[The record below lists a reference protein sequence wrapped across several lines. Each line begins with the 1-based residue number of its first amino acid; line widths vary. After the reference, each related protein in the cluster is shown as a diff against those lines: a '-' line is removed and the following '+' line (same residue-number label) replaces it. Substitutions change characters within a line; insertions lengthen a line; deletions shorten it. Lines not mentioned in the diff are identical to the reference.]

1 MNYTTKSNGN
11 IYVEYGI
18 ITILV
23 ISFFVLS
30 LNLVAG
36 VVKEKFI
43 NDFYS
48 GKKIKLTLSGI
59 TAEKVGR
66 FGGTKSEPVCYAYE
80 NGKKAIDFGY
90 LTIDNLP
97 APPVF
102 DGMITNQ
109 KASGLLRYYAE
120 LTNRVSLEIKNNPN
134 YVDQCPYLDQLSD
147 IANGMAD
154 MIDRISIYNG
164 RKATSAMPNES
175 FALTA
180 VNIEPFDTDYYVIKD
195 YNIVSEGVLV
205 NLELPVSD
213 YELYNTVGMLYPSVL
228 RYDKNLYKSLWLIKA
243 DLNGDKVKESC
254 TISSSSQN
262 YTSLFNVIVLYLDQL
277 RYKQTEEEPV
287 GEEDFRYYNLM
298 KLYDLYSKL
307 YDNLS
312 KDDVTRLW
320 VKLISA
326 EVSNIVWGIKLNIKP
341 GSNNISVK
349 CMPDKKINVNLVDS
363 YVKSVN
369 NMTFKTYKDK

>member
-1 MNYTTKSNGN
+1 MKYTTNSNGN
-11 IYVEYGI
+11 IYIEYGI
-18 ITILV
+18 ITLLV
-23 ISFFVLS
+23 VSFFVLS

-36 VVKEKFI
+36 VVQEKLL

-66 FGGTKSEPVCYAYE
+66 FGGTKSEPVCYTYE
-80 NGKKAIDFGY
+80 NGKKAVDFGY

-97 APPVF
+97 APAAF
-102 DGMITNQ
+102 DGIITNQ
-109 KASGLLRYYAE
+109 KASDLLRYYAE
-120 LTNRVSLEIKNNPN
+120 LTNIVSLEIKNNPN
-134 YVDQCPYLDQLSD
+134 YVDQCPYLNQLSD

-154 MIDRISIYNG
+154 MIDNISAYNG
-164 RKATSAMPNES
+164 RKATSASPNET
-175 FALTA
+175 FALSP
-180 VNIEPFDTDYYVIKD
+180 VNIEPLDADYYVIKG
-195 YNIVSEGVLV
+195 YNIVSEHTLV
-205 NLELPVSD
+205 DLELPVSD
-213 YELYNTVGMLYPSVL
+213 YELYNTVGMLYPNLL
-228 RYDKNLYKSLWLIKA
+228 RYDHNFNKSLWLIKA
-243 DLNGDKVKESC
+243 DINNDKVKESC
-254 TISSSSQN
+254 TISSSYQN

-287 GEEDFRYYNLM
+287 GEDDFRYYNLM

-326 EVSNIVWGIKLNIKP
+326 EVSNIVWGMKLNIKP
-341 GSNNISVK
+341 GANTISVK
-349 CMPDKKINVNLVDS
+349 CMPDKKINVDLIDS
-363 YVKSVN
+363 YIKSIN
-369 NMTFKTYKDK
+369 NMTFKSYKDK